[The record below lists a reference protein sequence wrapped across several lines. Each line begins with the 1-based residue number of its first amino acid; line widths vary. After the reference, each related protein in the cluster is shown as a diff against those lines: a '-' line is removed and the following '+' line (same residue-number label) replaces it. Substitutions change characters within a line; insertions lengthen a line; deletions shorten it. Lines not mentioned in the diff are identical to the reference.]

1 MNKVILCLLI
11 INPIDGISILAKKNL
26 KNTLKQLKINEYN
39 GQKVRYKLEKDNK
52 SVIHDKLKTAKT
64 VAKDINC
71 IKPKRVF
78 RYSELFEKKH
88 SEFGLDLWYE
98 CTYHSSVESKVA
110 LQSLY
115 ENDAIIDKISKV
127 ELDYEIKLY
136 NDYPNDPLYHQQSHF
151 ESIEL
156 LNAWNFT
163 TGSDNVIIQVIDTG
177 IEIDHPDIQNNIWT
191 NSEEICGNGID
202 DDNNGFID
210 DCHGYNHADNTGDNL
225 LGGHWHGTHCG
236 GIISASINNNIGIS
250 SICGGNNMTTGNQ
263 LMVSVVFGSS
273 NIGGFAEALIYG
285 ADNGARI
292 SSNSWGYTSPNFVED
307 SILDAID
314 YYNNAGGIVVFAAGN
329 DNSDELY
336 YPGAYAGVINV
347 AAVNNNGVRA
357 SFTNYGSTIDISAP
371 GVDIYSTMLNKNYGT
386 ASGTSMAAPIIS
398 GIIGLGISYDSE
410 VTNDKLINCLYD
422 TTTNI
427 DNINSNYQHKL
438 GKGLVNAYRFLEC
451 ISQESPTTSPTLS
464 TIPSI
469 APTPL
474 AVPTSNPTYF
484 SPTPNEIH
492 FRIEIIP
499 DNYDHETS
507 WTLKNT
513 DESIDEECIL
523 DEESN
528 SGGVGT
534 YNFRLCA
541 DANYEWSIYDAWGDG
556 MCCDFGMGSFKLFLN
571 DVQIFEGGEFGA
583 VLKYQFSTYESNPTL
598 KPSSSVSSMNPTLK
612 PSSSVP
618 SMNPTLKPS
627 SSVSSMNPTPKPSS
641 SVPSMNPTLK
651 PSSSVPSM
659 NPTPKPSSSVMTTI
673 EPTYQNLDNWK
684 DINIDLLS
692 PESLGTAILVNF
704 RYDSIVES
712 TGFSIEYNI
721 NDNEF
726 KYPNSNPITTLFPFW
741 DNVYYYVLRTNDIV
755 CDSTI
760 QVRIGIVLPSNEVNN
775 KILSEQI
782 KVECFNPTSLPTTN
796 PPTIYPTNSPSSVP
810 SRLPTI
816 VPTIYPTNS
825 PSSVPSRLPTIVPT
839 IYPTN
844 SPSSI
849 PSRLPTTVP
858 TSYPTNSPSSVPS
871 RLPTTVPTSYP
882 TNSPS
887 SVPSRLP
894 TIVPTS
900 YPTNSPS
907 SVPSRLPTIVPTI
920 YPTNSPSSVPSRLP
934 TNVPTDSP
942 TEYGNVPLCKLTNDM
957 NILSG
962 NFVFEKGNNSEC
974 NLKSNN
980 NIISSAYATNY
991 YIQNGEISANVYSE
1005 NSIKRDYG
1013 LILRIQDLDSDFQWM
1028 PRTGYHCQI
1037 STGNNNKNNSKLIIS
1052 VIENGDDDHS
1062 SSIQIIKKSSEFIL
1076 NPNINYHIK
1085 ASAIDNVIQCGISL
1099 NDNVISQ
1106 IEVTDNMYSE
1116 GYYSTWNYKDDYGS
1130 HLWNSLVIKNV
1141 D

>member
-1 MNKVILCLLI
+1 MNKLLLCLLI
-11 INPIDGISILAKKNL
+11 IHPIDGMTILAKKNL
-26 KNTLKQLKINEYN
+26 KNTLQQLEFTKYN

-52 SVIHDKLKTAKT
+52 SVKNDKLKSAKT

-71 IKPKRVF
+71 LKPKRVF

-115 ENDAIIDKISKV
+115 DNDAIIDKISKV

-136 NDYPNDPLYHQQSHF
+136 NDYPNDPLYNQQSHF

-156 LNAWNFT
+156 LKAWNFT

-273 NIGGFAEALIYG
+273 NTGGFAEALIYG

-292 SSNSWGYTSPNFVED
+292 SSNSWGYTSPNFVEE

-314 YYNNAGGIVVFAAGN
+314 YYNSAGGIVVFAAGN
-329 DNSDELY
+329 SNSDELY
-336 YPGAYAGVINV
+336 YPGAYDGVINV

-357 SFTNYGSTIDISAP
+357 SFSNYGSSIDISAP
-371 GVDIYSTMLNKNYGT
+371 GVNIYSTMLNKNYGT

-398 GIIGLGISYDSE
+398 GIIGLGISYDPE

-427 DNINSNYQHKL
+427 DNINPNYQNKL

-464 TIPSI
+464 AMPSI
-469 APTPL
+469 APTIL
-474 AVPTSNPTYF
+474 SVPTSKPTYSI

-499 DNYDHETS
+499 DNYAHETS

-513 DESIDEECIL
+513 DESINDECIL
-523 DEESN
+523 DEETS

-534 YNFRLCA
+534 YNFMLC
-541 DANYEWSIYDAWGDG
+541 DNANYEWSIYDAWGDG
-556 MCCDFGMGSFKLFLN
+556 ICCDFGIGNFKLFLN
-571 DVQIFEGGEFGA
+571 DVLIFEGGEFGD
-583 VLKYQFSTYESNPTL
+583 VLKYQFSTSSDVLSSNPTLKPSSSIPSMNPTLKPSSSIPSMNPTL

-627 SSVSSMNPTPKPSS
+627 SSV
-641 SVPSMNPTLK
+641 PSMNPTLK
-651 PSSSVPSM
+651 PTL
-659 NPTPKPSSSVMTTI
+659 NIENTI
-673 EPTYQNLDNWK
+673 TPTYPNLDNWK

-692 PESLGTAILVNF
+692 PDSLGTAILVNF
-704 RYDSIVES
+704 KYDAIASN
-712 TGFSIEYNI
+712 TDFSIEYNI
-721 NDNEF
+721 NNNEF
-726 KYPNSNPITTLFPFW
+726 KYPNSNHITTLMPFW

-760 QVRIGIVLPSNEVNN
+760 QVRIGIVLSSTEVSN

-782 KVECFNPTSLPTTN
+782 RVECFNPTSVPTSGPTST
-796 PPTIYPTNSPSSVP
+796 PTIYPTNSPSSVP

-844 SPSSI
+844 
-849 PSRLPTTVP
+849 
-858 TSYPTNSPSSVPS
+858 N
-871 RLPTTVPTSYP
+871 
-882 TNSPS
+882 
-887 SVPSRLP
+887 
-894 TIVPTS
+894 
-900 YPTNSPS
+900 PS

-920 YPTNSPSSVPSRLP
+920 YPTNNPSSVPSRLP
-934 TNVPTDSP
+934 TIVPTTSP
-942 TEYGNVPLCKLTNDM
+942 TEYGNVPLCELTNDM

-980 NIISSAYATNY
+980 NVISSAYATNY
-991 YIQNGEISANVYSE
+991 YIQNGEISANIYSE

-1013 LILRIQDLDSDFQWM
+1013 MILRIQDLDSDFQWM

-1037 STGNNNKNNSKLIIS
+1037 STGINDKNNSKLIIS

-1062 SSIQIIKKSSEFIL
+1062 SSIQIIKKSSEFTL
-1076 NPNINYHIK
+1076 NPNINYQIK
-1085 ASAIDNVIQCGISL
+1085 ASAIDNIIQCEISL
-1099 NDNVISQ
+1099 NDDVISQ
-1106 IEVTDNMYSE
+1106 IEVTDNTYSE

-1130 HLWNSLVIKNV
+1130 HIWNSLVIKNV